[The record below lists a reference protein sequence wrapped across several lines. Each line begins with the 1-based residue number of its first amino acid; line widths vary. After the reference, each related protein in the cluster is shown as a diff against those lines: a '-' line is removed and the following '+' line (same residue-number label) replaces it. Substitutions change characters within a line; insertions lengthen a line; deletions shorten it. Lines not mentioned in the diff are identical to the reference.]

1 MIDNSLNDE
10 ILATYVGLP
19 GIKSFRPGQ
28 AEATRKLISLID
40 ESGSE
45 FVAELEVP
53 TSGGKTLILS
63 TVGNYEGYAKGCPV
77 TYCTTQRTLV
87 AQIHESGL
95 LDPGGDAVPSL
106 MGRANYDC
114 AYVDGVN
121 CSECAYSKKEK
132 DCPERSQC
140 PYLMARRA
148 FFSSRFGVTTVAYA
162 LANPRVKERPLLLVD
177 EADQLER
184 ELLNLATVPLPSSII
199 ANERIDLDGFIR
211 WKKDLEKDRAR
222 EMSRL
227 EAVRDLLEGMSSQEN
242 PSQREE
248 NNARMLLKSAT
259 GNIRGID
266 RKLQQADIIGL
277 YLKKNEPYL
286 IESNIFKPIMA
297 KVFFGSWSK
306 GMKLVMASATP
317 TSSLLCTD
325 FSKVNMPHPIPV
337 DRRKI
342 IYAPVC
348 GMGRNSRT
356 DGSVKAMAE
365 RIIELHQAE
374 ATGRHTLVHC
384 HSKALTSEFYQV
396 MQHDPRVMMKESG
409 PAGDMTLDE
418 WRRSQD
424 KILLSYG
431 MTRGLDL
438 KGPQFPLNIQCKV
451 PYPDLGSKAIRI
463 RNELDGWHWY
473 NLQTAISIMQAAGR
487 TTRDASDYS
496 RTYILDSNF
505 GSFLGNNRDLFSVWF
520 LEALERVNGQSMK
533 EPSIPLFVRRAR
545 MDNREQY
552 SLDLGKTV
560 A

>member
-1 MIDNSLNDE
+1 MMGGSLTDE

-19 GIKSFRPGQ
+19 GIKSFRLGQ

-63 TVGNYEGYAKGCPV
+63 TIGNYEAYARGYSV
-77 TYCTTQRTLV
+77 TYCTIQRTLV

-95 LDPGGDAVPSL
+95 VDPGGNTVPSL
-106 MGRANYDC
+106 LGRANYDC
-114 AYVDGVN
+114 AYVEGVN
-121 CSECAYSKKEK
+121 CSECAYSRREK
-132 DCPERSQC
+132 DCPEKGKC
-140 PYLMARRA
+140 PYLIARLA
-148 FFSSRFGVTTVAYA
+148 FFSSKFGVTTAAYA
-162 LANPRVKERPLLLVD
+162 LANPRVKERPILLVD

-199 ANERIDLDGFIR
+199 ANERIDFDGFIK
-211 WKKDLEKDRAR
+211 WKKNLEKDRER

-227 EAVRDLLEGMSSQEN
+227 GAIRDLLEKMNSQEN
-242 PSQREE
+242 PSEREDK
-248 NNARMLLKSAT
+248 NALMLLKSIT
-259 GNIRGID
+259 GNIMGLD
-266 RKLQQADIIGL
+266 RKLKQADIIKL
-277 YLKKNEPYL
+277 YLEKNEPYL
-286 IESNIFKPIMA
+286 IEGNVFKPIMA

-317 TSSLLCTD
+317 TSSLLCND

-356 DGSVKAMAE
+356 EKSVEAMAE

-374 ATGRHTLVHC
+374 AAGRHTLVHC
-384 HSKALTSEFYQV
+384 HSKALTNEFYEV

-409 PAGDMTLDE
+409 PAGDMTLAE
-418 WRRSQD
+418 WKRSQD

-438 KGPQFPLNIQCKV
+438 KGPEFPLNIQCKV

-496 RTYILDSNF
+496 RTYILDGNF
-505 GSFLGNNRDLFSVWF
+505 GSFLGNNRNLFSMWF
-520 LEALERVNGQSMK
+520 LEALERANGESMK
-533 EPSIPLFVRRAR
+533 EPSLPLFARR
-545 MDNREQY
+545 
-552 SLDLGKTV
+552 DLINNSELSSKGLGRTV